1 VVLEMKKSGIII
13 IGKPEIKVVNMV
25 ASANLFGRIDLEE
38 AAYSLGRNMYEPE
51 QFPGLIYRMDTPKV
65 VILVFASGK
74 LVCTGATKEEIVYEA
89 VAKLHKQ
96 LEEKELI
103 YYE

>member
-1 VVLEMKKSGIII
+1 
-13 IGKPEIKVVNMV
+13 
-25 ASANLFGRIDLEE
+25 
-38 AAYSLGRNMYEPE
+38 
-51 QFPGLIYRMDTPKV
+51 MDTPKV
-65 VILVFASGK
+65 VILLFSTGK